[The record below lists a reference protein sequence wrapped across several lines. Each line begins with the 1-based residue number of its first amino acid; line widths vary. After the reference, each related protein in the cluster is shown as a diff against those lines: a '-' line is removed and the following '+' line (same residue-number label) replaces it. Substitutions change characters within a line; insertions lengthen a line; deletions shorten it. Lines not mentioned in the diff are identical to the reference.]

1 MDIRYY
7 LDPETSLPH
16 IYEHGVTEAEVE
28 WVLRNAGEERAGR
41 EDSRHAL
48 GQTEAGRYLRVIY
61 APEPGGV
68 FVITAYDLE
77 GTALRAYRRR
87 HRGRG
92 RR

>member
-16 IYEHGVTEAEVE
+16 IYEHGVTESEVE

-41 EDSRHAL
+41 GDSRHAL

-87 HRGRG
+87 QRGRG